1 MPAPLSRF
9 PAPRPALLRTLHAIA
24 LAAVLALAPLLAP
37 VCTGQAAAAARGSR
51 AQVFKGWDGGK
62 PNSAMTAGG
71 RRVKTKGRNPEQ
83 YRQKEDPLTQA
94 ARRQGLRIV
103 KGREGLQFG
112 GVAKRLSDRVM
123 VGVGLPGV
131 SDSRFDYPSN
141 VQMKYEF

>member
-1 MPAPLSRF
+1 MSSRTPF
-9 PAPRPALLRTLHAIA
+9 FRIPALPARHHALSA
-24 LAAVLALAPLLAP
+24 LALALALALLSAACP
-37 VCTGQAAAAARGSR
+37 GQALASPGSK
-51 AQVFKGWDGGK
+51 AQVFKGWGAGK
-62 PNSAMTAGG
+62 ANAAAMTAGK
-71 RRVKTKGRNPEQ
+71 RRVRTKGKDPEQ
-83 YRQKEDPLTQA
+83 YRQKDDVLTQA